1 MTSFESCYCKISL
14 SVIQTG
20 QWELSLWLRQKHVV
34 YIYIFTMNQGLS
46 LAKLDSKFAYKT
58 WRDCFWIT
66 FSVSVSSM
74 LAFFVSSLFGCSI
87 ACSASLSFCFCLT
100 ASDHFWLL
108 LTASGCFWLFA
119 SLLLFCF
126 CFPLAFHW
134 LFSCFSFF
142 LSCFYLAF
150 LLLYFPAPLHL
161 LLCRCFYLA
170 FLLLCCCF
178 CGYLHSRFFAS
189 LLFPCLAFFC
199 ILLHSCAFCIL
210 TFPLFHCSLLFACFL
225 DERNWV

>member
-1 MTSFESCYCKISL
+1 MGTFTLIEAKTC
-14 SVIQTG
+14 
-20 QWELSLWLRQKHVV
+20 V
-34 YIYIFTMNQGLS
+34 YIYTMNQGLS

-74 LAFFVSSLFGCSI
+74 LAFLVSSLFGCSI

-119 SLLLFCF
+119 LFCSSSLLLFCF

-134 LFSCFSFF
+134 LFSCFSFV

-161 LLCRCFYLA
+161 LLCLCFSSLFCSSVVAFVATCIPA
-170 FLLLCCCF
+170 FLLF
-178 CGYLHSRFFAS
+178 S

-199 ILLHSCAFCIL
+199 FLLHSCAFCIL
-210 TFPLFHCSLLFACFL
+210 TFQLFHCSLLFACFL
-225 DERNWV
+225 DERNWL